1 MAVYE
6 INGERYE
13 LPDDL
18 SGKQLEETLM
28 YLSSQDMQE
37 GVQQPQSYQYG
48 PIREDIDPSTLA
60 EDKDWLEAS
69 RVIYRMNEGRDWQG
83 DDADLAEYGLDVM
96 GYFNYSLINANPT
109 SDFSGMTI
117 MTKRVLESDQP
128 TKEAFLY
135 LMDTY
140 DNLNISWGGVGR
152 FFKGVLSDPTTYIGL
167 STLGLGTA
175 ATQGGKAAAKQGL
188 RELLKQGLRT
198 GVVAGVE
205 GAMYAGVDDS
215 MRQAIRIDAGQ
226 QEEYNVGQALRAVGT
241 GTAVGLVGGTVLD
254 AGVNRAKQLFRRNRL
269 VDETV
274 DAPTPLPQGAVEET
288 PQAQLPTKPEAT
300 AESTSPSSRPDV
312 STGATDEVAKLEAP
326 TARNAAQA
334 EPGLPASTVREPDG
348 LFEYT
353 KLDDLPLSK
362 SQTDI
367 PYQRQTMAENVN
379 KAMRLAQELKNLHHT
394 QIDDIVEQ
402 LRTRE
407 MTLKEFE
414 EFMLSTKLARDWVA
428 KEKAMVTARLHQVTD
443 PEEVARLNAKETELG
458 ELFSRLESMDE
469 ALGSHSGYMLRQRQE
484 GLQLKGLPKDDP
496 EEFAR
501 QVFKA
506 EEAARIK
513 ALKRDYNA
521 KIEKALAEGD
531 IAEAGRLA
539 TLRGIEVDGTLENQL
554 AKNPGFIRKL
564 NELVI
569 SNVFSPT
576 TLMVNMIPSFAKILY
591 RPVLDGILQNPLE
604 AVTRKEMAA
613 TYGAMASS
621 IRTAAKAALAA
632 FRYEQ
637 AILTRESGRL
647 LEGELAIKGQKG
659 AAIRF
664 IPRLLNAT
672 DELMSQMAYQ
682 GFIAGKTAGEAYEAG
697 LKQGLKGKAL
707 DRYVKDQVKTAVK
720 NAYSDVTHE
729 ESIRTVA
736 NKGINLGYSGEKLA
750 EYVKR
755 ELMRNPVAL
764 RHGNDEE
771 AINYVRD
778 VLYKRQ
784 FSGEGTAS
792 KLAQRYE
799 QMVHDAPILRLL
811 GQLFFRTPVR
821 VFEEGMRM
829 TPGVQILA
837 PGFLKD
843 LSGRNG
849 QRALLRAQGEALMS
863 LAITGTVLTLY
874 AQGAITGD
882 GAYSHWKQQRARG
895 DSDLPEPYTIRF
907 PDGSTWSYRNF
918 DPLATPL
925 KIIVNGLERYENLAM
940 RQRQGE
946 FIDKSAWDKALA
958 AISVGTGAIA
968 QAIRDANLMSGL
980 DGAIELAENM
990 ADPESREGA
999 GLKYIGERLSWLVP
1013 NTMHKIAK
1021 SNDPEIDD
1029 PATFWQMVESRLL
1042 HGATLGQYDRTTPM
1056 SYDVLGNV
1064 RTLNDTGALWN
1075 VFNMVTPEERGKGK
1089 SELELDVLR
1098 RLDFLSKQTGVT
1110 FDVPNKH
1117 QMTGN
1122 LDLRTQMT
1130 RDGEET
1136 LYDRWQRYYKELQ
1149 PEQFLAPILN
1159 AGAPIGTMSVDG
1171 ATVQLTRSTI
1181 NKLRDAAFYRLMAEE
1196 AQVTD
1201 RVIQSLIHQSEV
1213 KSGFWD
1219 QPMR

>member
-18 SGKQLEETLM
+18 SGEQLEETLM
-28 YLSSQDMQE
+28 HLSSQDMQE

-48 PIREDIDPSTLA
+48 PVRKDIDPDTLA
-60 EDKDWLEAS
+60 EDRDWLEAS
-69 RVIYRMNEGRDWQG
+69 RVIYRMNEGRDWKG
-83 DDADLAEYGLDVM
+83 EDAELAEYGLDVM
-96 GYFNYSLINANPT
+96 GWFNYNLPA
-109 SDFSGMTI
+109 MTVN
-117 MTKRVLESDQP
+117 TARVTDSNQHE
-128 TKEAFLY
+128 KEAFLY
-135 LMDTY
+135 LMDSY
-140 DNLNISWGGVGR
+140 DNLDISWGGVGR
-152 FFKGVLSDPTTYIGL
+152 FFKGVLADPTTYVGL
-167 STLGLGTA
+167 GTLGLGTA
-175 ATQGGKAAAKQGL
+175 AAAGGKVATKQGV
-188 RELLKQGLRT
+188 RELLRQGLRT
-198 GVVAGVE
+198 GIVAGVE
-205 GAMYAGVDDS
+205 GAMYAGVDNS
-215 MRQAIRIDAGQ
+215 MRQTVRIEAGQ
-226 QEEYNVGQALRAVGT
+226 QEEYNVGQALGAVGT
-241 GTAVGLVGGTVLD
+241 GAAVGLVGGTVLD
-254 AGVNRAKQLFRRNRL
+254 AGVNRAKQLFSKQRL
-269 VDETV
+269 VDGATDV
-274 DAPTPLPQGAVEET
+274 PVAPQQKVTVEET
-288 PQAQLPTKPEAT
+288 PQAQLPAKTEEA
-300 AESTSPSSRPDV
+300 AETVTPSPRTDVATDV
-312 STGATDEVAKLEAP
+312 STEVADEVVGLEAP
-326 TARNAAQA
+326 VVRSAPEV

-379 KAMRLAQELKNLHHT
+379 KAMRLAQDLKNLHHT

-414 EFMLSTKLARDWVA
+414 EFMLSTKLARDWAA

-443 PEEVARLNAKETELG
+443 PEEVARLNAKEAELG

-484 GLQLKGLPKDDP
+484 GLQLKELPKDDH

-506 EEAARIK
+506 EEEAQIK

-531 IAEAGRLA
+531 VAEAGRLA
-539 TLRGIEVDGTLENQL
+539 TMRSIEVDGTLENQL

-564 NELVI
+564 NEMVI
-569 SNVFSPT
+569 SNVFSTT
-576 TLMVNMIPSFAKILY
+576 TLMVNLVPSAAKVMY
-591 RPVLDGILQNPLE
+591 RPALDAILTNPLE
-604 AVTRKEMAA
+604 AATRKKMVAE
-613 TYGAMASS
+613 YGAMSTS
-621 IRTAAKAALAA
+621 VKAAWRGALAA

-659 AAIRF
+659 AAIRIF
-664 IPRLLNAT
+664 PRLLNAS
-672 DELMSQMAYQ
+672 DEFLSQMTYQ

-720 NAYSDVTHE
+720 NAYSDVTQE
-729 ESIRTVA
+729 ESLRTVA

-755 ELMRNPVAL
+755 ELMRNPDAL

-792 KLAQRYE
+792 KMAQRYE
-799 QMVHDAPILRLL
+799 QMVNDAPALRLL

-849 QRALLRAQGEALMS
+849 QRALVRAQGEAMMS
-863 LAITGTVLTLY
+863 LAMTGTVLTLY
-874 AQGAITGD
+874 SQGAITGD

-925 KIIVNGLERYENLAM
+925 KIIVNGLERYENLAL

-946 FIDKSAWDKALA
+946 FIDKSDFDRAMA
-958 AISVGTGAIA
+958 AITVGTSAIA
-968 QAIRDANLMSGL
+968 QAIRDANLMAGL

-999 GLKYIGERLSWLVP
+999 GLKYIGERLRWMVP

-1021 SNDPEIDD
+1021 TNDPEIDD

-1042 HGATLGQYDRTTPM
+1042 HGGTLGQYERNTPM

-1064 RTLNDTGALWN
+1064 RTPNDTGAMWN
-1075 VFNMVTPEERGKGK
+1075 IFNTTTPEERGKGK

-1098 RLDFLSKQTGVT
+1098 RLDFISKQTGVT
-1110 FDVPNKH
+1110 FDVPNRH
-1117 QMTGN
+1117 RTTGN

-1130 RDGEET
+1130 SDGEET
-1136 LYDRWQRYYKELQ
+1136 LYDRWQRYYKELA
-1149 PEQFLAPILN
+1149 PEQILAPILD
-1159 AGAPIGTMSVDG
+1159 AGAPIGTMSIDG

-1181 NKLRDAAFYRLMAEE
+1181 NQLRDAAFYRLMAEE

-1201 RVIQSLIHQSEV
+1201 QVIQSLIRKSEV